1 MLKIT
6 DDNHPLVPTLPEQQL
21 RIKRWKRKDH
31 GNPEYW
37 KPMENQLMEIFS
49 DWKIPDSRDPDQVD
63 FVVTDFVE
71 LINNALFM
79 SHNIERKSTGFNT
92 NMIWNPLIYNYR
104 CDVKNAYINW
114 KDAKDSKIKDQSEME
129 LSKAKKVLRYAIRKE
144 NRKRIKLLI
153 GSIESLRSKDPSN
166 YWKKLYQLD
175 NLDQV
180 DNNVPLFVRNSS
192 QKLVSGNEALS
203 IWKESFRLLGLDD
216 ATSNT
221 FSAEFSQHVSQE
233 VERFSALGDNDM

>member
-1 MLKIT
+1 
-6 DDNHPLVPTLPEQQL
+6 
-21 RIKRWKRKDH
+21 
-31 GNPEYW
+31 
-37 KPMENQLMEIFS
+37 
-49 DWKIPDSRDPDQVD
+49 
-63 FVVTDFVE
+63 
-71 LINNALFM
+71 
-79 SHNIERKSTGFNT
+79 
-92 NMIWNPLIYNYR
+92 
-104 CDVKNAYINW
+104 
-114 KDAKDSKIKDQSEME
+114 ME

-180 DNNVPLFVRNSS
+180 DNNVPLFVRNSW

-233 VERFSALGDNDM
+233 VERFSALGDNDMGEDYFS